1 VPDGT
6 PKAAV
11 GRTVHML
18 MNPAVNNG
26 SDTAPAVITRVW
38 SDTCVNVRVL
48 ADSRDVPWY
57 TSVSLH
63 PDRAAADA
71 AVAPVRE
78 MHGAGAHLRAAW
90 WPERV

>member
-1 VPDGT
+1 MSKP
-6 PKAAV
+6 AV
-11 GRTVHML
+11 GRIVHVL
-18 MNPAVNNG
+18 MRPSENNG
-26 SDTAPAVITRVW
+26 SDTAPAIITRVW

-48 ADSRDVPWY
+48 ADSDAVAWH

-63 PDRAAADA
+63 ADRAAADA

-78 MHGAGAHLRAAW
+78 MHGDSAILRAAW